1 MQRRIPRISPS
12 EGLTSVTEMLPAFTE
27 DHALAIWSRFLAKPM
42 SAAMLLNGQ
51 RSSRTPSLSYS
62 LS

>member
-1 MQRRIPRISPS
+1 
-12 EGLTSVTEMLPAFTE
+12 MLPAFTE
-27 DHALAIWSRFLAKPM
+27 DHALAIWSRFWAKPM